1 MTRRVLVT
9 GGTSGIGWAIAEAFA
24 GEGCQVVVTGR
35 TAEEAAQIS
44 PTTGI
49 SARQLDV
56 TQPAQI
62 AAIIADM
69 QSLDVLVNAA
79 GIILRNQQE
88 HNPEA
93 FARVIDVNLNGAMR
107 ICAAARPLLAK
118 TRGCVINIASMLSFF
133 GSGFVPAYSA
143 SKGGIA
149 QLTKSLS
156 IAWAAERIRVNAIAP
171 GWIETAMTAPLV
183 ADSER
188 REAIVSRTPLG
199 RWGQPADIAGAA
211 LFLASPGAA
220 FVTGVIL
227 PVDGGY
233 SIA

>member
-93 FARVIDVNLNGAMR
+93 FARVIDV
-107 ICAAARPLLAK
+107 
-118 TRGCVINIASMLSFF
+118 T
-133 GSGFVPAYSA
+133 
-143 SKGGIA
+143 
-149 QLTKSLS
+149 
-156 IAWAAERIRVNAIAP
+156 
-171 GWIETAMTAPLV
+171 
-183 ADSER
+183 
-188 REAIVSRTPLG
+188 
-199 RWGQPADIAGAA
+199 
-211 LFLASPGAA
+211 
-220 FVTGVIL
+220 
-227 PVDGGY
+227 
-233 SIA
+233 